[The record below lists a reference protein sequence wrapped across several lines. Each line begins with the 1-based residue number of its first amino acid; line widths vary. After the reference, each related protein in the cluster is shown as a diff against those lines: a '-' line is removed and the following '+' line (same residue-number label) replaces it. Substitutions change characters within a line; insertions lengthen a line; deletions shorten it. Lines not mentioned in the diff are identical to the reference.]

1 MSYNIQNTG
10 ASLRFTSDDGF
21 FFLMKNDIKAIK
33 YVREDMIKIDTGCC
47 FNSIFIYQRQVS
59 SPYAPDALSLATIL
73 NGWVTTFLQGY
84 PDPPPAGPG
93 E

>member
-21 FFLMKNDIKAIK
+21 FFLMKNDIRAIRH
-33 YVREDMIKIDTGCC
+33 VREGMIKIDTGCC
-47 FNSIFIYQRQVS
+47 FNSIFIYQHNVL
-59 SPYAPDALSLATIL
+59 SPYSDDALHLATIL
-73 NGWVTTFLQGY
+73 NQWVTEFLQGY
-84 PDPPPAGPG
+84 PDPPPVAPI

>member
-1 MSYNIQNTG
+1 MAYNIQNTG

-59 SPYAPDALSLATIL
+59 SPASTNAIGLANIL
-73 NGWVTTFLQGY
+73 NQWVTSFLQGY
-84 PDPPPAGPG
+84 PDPHEGSH